1 MNQQGPIDPTLPY
14 GRHTIDKDDIEAVS
28 HVLAGDWLTG
38 GPAVAE
44 FEAALAARVDARYA
58 VACSSG
64 TAALHLAMLAIGVDR
79 DDEVVVPALTFLA
92 TANAVRLAGGEVV
105 FADVDPDSGLMTA
118 ASCEDAMNQA
128 HKVKAVVTVH
138 LAGQC
143 ADHEAIHALA
153 QSEDAY
159 LVEDG
164 CHALGTAYR
173 DSAGE
178 WLQVGSCRHSDMTA
192 FSFHPVKT
200 VAMGEGG
207 AVTTNDAGLY
217 ERLMLL
223 RNHGMVRESGH
234 PFRYEMH
241 ELAPN
246 YRASDIHCALGLS
259 QLGKLD
265 QFVEARRILV
275 AQYDARMSSLA
286 DWLQPVAR
294 ADGCMPAWHLYPVL
308 LNRDVDRVPLM
319 NALAERGITTQV
331 HYMPVNEQPYYVD
344 RYGDTPLEG
353 ARGYA
358 ARTLSL
364 PLFPGMSENDV
375 ARVCGALKD
384 VLGESQCA

>member
-1 MNQQGPIDPTLPY
+1 MNQQGPIDPALPY
-14 GRHTIDKDDIEAVS
+14 GRHNIDRDDIEAVS
-28 HVLAGDWLTG
+28 AVLAGDWLTG

-64 TAALHLAMLAIGVDR
+64 TAALHLAMLAAEIDQ

-105 FADVDPDSGLMTA
+105 FADIDPDSGLMSA
-118 ASCEDAMNQA
+118 ASCEDAVNLA

-143 ADHEAIHALA
+143 TDHEAIRALA
-153 QSEDAY
+153 ESEHAYVIEDA
-159 LVEDG
+159 
-164 CHALGTAYR
+164 CHALGTTYR
-173 DSAGE
+173 DSSGE
-178 WLQVGSCRHSDMTA
+178 WLPVGACRHSDMTA

-207 AVTTNDAGLY
+207 AVTTNNAGLY

-223 RNHGMVRESGH
+223 RNHGMIREAGH

-265 QFVEARRILV
+265 QFIEARRTIV
-275 AQYDARMSSLA
+275 AQYDARMSNLA
-286 DWLQPVAR
+286 DWLRPVSR
-294 ADGCMPAWHLYPVL
+294 ADGCTPAWHLYPIL

-319 NALAERGITTQV
+319 DSLAERGITTQV

-344 RYGDTPLEG
+344 RYGSAPLAG
-353 ARGYA
+353 AGSYA

-364 PLFPGMSENDV
+364 PLFPGMSESDV
-375 ARVCGALKD
+375 ERVCGALEA
-384 VLGESQCA
+384 VLGADQ